1 MINKLCFLMLLIGL
15 TIGGVYSFNNSE
27 KIKMNI
33 NSSLSLFKNQAPLQS
48 TDSTITDTKYQTLF
62 KNSFLEIR
70 KYNITKE
77 ELNTE
82 ISNFSQSMI
91 YLTIIIFA
99 TSFLLYY
106 ILDFITWFI
115 QFFNLKKR
123 FLNE

>member
-15 TIGGVYSFNNSE
+15 TIGGLYSFNNSE
-27 KIKMNI
+27 KIKMNV

-48 TDSTITDTKYQTLF
+48 TDATITETKYQTLF

-70 KYNITKE
+70 KHNITKE

-99 TSFLLYY
+99 SSFLLYY
-106 ILDFITWFI
+106 ILDFITGFI